1 MGLISST
8 LTFITII
15 VVFDSLKLALA
26 VSLGM
31 LIAVTV
37 APLIALAVARL
48 LQLEHTDPAVGAGP
62 ISTVIQDTV
71 SIVVYGIVATLII
84 L

>member
-1 MGLISST
+1 MGLLSST

-15 VVFDSLKLALA
+15 IVFNSFELALA

-31 LIAVTV
+31 LIAVAV
-37 APLIALAVARL
+37 APLIALIVARI
-48 LQLEHTDPAVGAGP
+48 LQLEHKDPAVGAGP
-62 ISTVIQDTV
+62 IATVIQDTV
-71 SIVVYGIVATLII
+71 SVVVYGIVATLII